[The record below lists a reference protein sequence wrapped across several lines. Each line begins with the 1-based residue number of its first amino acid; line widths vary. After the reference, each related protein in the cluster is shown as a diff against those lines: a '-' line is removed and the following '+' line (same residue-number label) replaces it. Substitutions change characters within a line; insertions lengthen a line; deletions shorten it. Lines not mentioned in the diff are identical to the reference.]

1 LKRTLAILVLVLVII
16 YPGAAWLMGR
26 LTEERVQAALAL
38 LPQQTPYLSV
48 GEQHYRRGWFRS
60 EQDVTFELALGKLLR
75 LPTLAPN
82 GTGVRIKIHN
92 VIQHGPVCGVT
103 CFGIAAVDSTI
114 VPGGDIAPLL
124 ARWYGSRPPLSVRT
138 RLGFFGGGTTTV
150 SSPPLRDAVLGADN
164 HLSWEGFSIAVS
176 ASRNNDHLVMHASM
190 PHLSVRGSG
199 GKDLELSALML
210 DSSSRRA
217 LGSVYSTDM
226 DVRLDR
232 VAYQAPGA
240 TAFSVEKIRYAAQSP
255 VVSGFM
261 DVVAQ
266 IGTGPLQAAGMQLK
280 EAHYDFAIRHLQSQA
295 LAALN
300 DQLKVY
306 NQHRSLNLRPDAT
319 EMLAALREPV
329 EQLLL
334 ARPEL
339 TFDRVGVTTAH
350 GQILLRGSLRA
361 PGLTAADFTA
371 SRDPRTLLQKIEADL
386 DLIVDDDALADL
398 PALAASASPQLQA
411 LARQGYVTHQSGHW
425 HTTIRLAGG
434 RATVNGKALAA
445 PPGLSGARPPGP

>member
-1 LKRTLAILVLVLVII
+1 LKRTLAILVLALVII

-26 LTEERVQAALAL
+26 LTEERVQAALAQ
-38 LPQQTPYLSV
+38 LPPQTPYLSV

-60 EQDVTFELALGKLLR
+60 EQDVTFELALGKLLP

-124 ARWYGSRPPLSVRT
+124 ARWYGSRPPLSVRA

-164 HLSWEGFSIAVS
+164 QLSWEGFSIAVS
-176 ASRNNDHLVMHASM
+176 SSRNNDHVVMHASM
-190 PHLSVRGSG
+190 PHLSLRGSG
-199 GKDLELSALML
+199 GKDLEVSALML

-232 VAYQAPGA
+232 VVYQAPGA

-255 VVSGFM
+255 VASRFM

-266 IGTGPLQAAGMQLK
+266 VGTGPLQAAGMQLK
-280 EAHYDFAIRHLQSQA
+280 EVHYDFAIRHLQLQA

-300 DQLKVY
+300 DQLRAY
-306 NQHRSLNLRPDAT
+306 NQHKSLSPDPT

-339 TFDRVGVTTAH
+339 RFDRVGVTTAH

-386 DLIVDDDALADL
+386 DLIVDDGALADL
-398 PALAASASPQLQA
+398 PAFAASAPQQLQA
-411 LARQGYVTHQSGHW
+411 LARQGYVTHESGHW